1 MKILILIISTIF
13 ILFLILQSFTIM
25 STQKTELQKYSVVH
39 SEEEFEIRFYP
50 AATFATIKSEAKT
63 YGELSGP
70 GFRKLAGYI
79 FGGNESETKISM
91 TSPVQMDI
99 NDTISEMSFV
109 MPSGYNSDN
118 LPKPND
124 SQVIIHKT
132 QDEYVAAL
140 RFSGFSSDHAIL
152 RHSEKLKALLDLK
165 GIVYTGNFRFLG
177 YNPPWQLVGRR
188 NEIIVSVTWENK

>member
-140 RFSGFSSDHAIL
+140 RFSGFSSDNAIL
-152 RHSEKLKALLDLK
+152 HHSEKLKALLDLK